1 LAERGREA
9 LRAARFRCARAAI
22 SLVFAA
28 TNRDSWED
36 PMKAFLASVVVLV
49 VIAVGA
55 NFVLNGIQKPAE
67 SAYTSPTGARPN

>member
-1 LAERGREA
+1 
-9 LRAARFRCARAAI
+9 
-22 SLVFAA
+22 
-28 TNRDSWED
+28 
-36 PMKAFLASVVVLV
+36 MKAFIASVIALV